1 MALTGIARK
10 PGRLII
16 TGCYVQMFGVTWH
29 QPWREKGIIRESC
42 GRAMRGRVYTS
53 ACLGLTYSLHLVLL
67 FIRS

>member
-29 QPWREKGIIRESC
+29 QPWREKGDIRESPC
-42 GRAMRGRVYTS
+42 A
-53 ACLGLTYSLHLVLL
+53 
-67 FIRS
+67 